1 MNLFGVWRI
10 HIGESFTDVPKA
22 LGQYRFV
29 ETIFHNGVT
38 TGCGAGIF
46 CPDGPATRGQ
56 MAIFLLI
63 AKEGTSYT
71 PPAATGNAFNDVPSS
86 DPRAK
91 WIEELY
97 NRNIAA
103 GCGNGNFCPDASV
116 TRAQMAVFLVLVA
129 SGSTYNPPTATGMF
143 TDVPVSSPF
152 AKWVEEI
159 ARRGITAGCGPSL
172 YCPND
177 PVTRGQMAVFLTTT
191 FSLELNGL

>member
-10 HIGESFTDVPKA
+10 HIGESFTDVPKT

-71 PPAATGNAFNDVPSS
+71 PPAA
-86 DPRAK
+86 
-91 WIEELY
+91 
-97 NRNIAA
+97 
-103 GCGNGNFCPDASV
+103 NGNFCPDASV